1 VRQRVENGRRRIGR
15 FEVRTADI
23 RAFRRLARRFHRQTG
38 GLLPDRPCC
47 GGITVPQCHVL
58 LELDEMGGATLQAL
72 SDALCLDKST
82 ASRTVH
88 ALVARGL
95 VKRAA
100 NEEDRR
106 CLALTLSPAGV
117 RAAAAIDALG
127 DGNAR
132 RVFDAIPRERHAAVV
147 ECLRLLVEAG
157 DRVECEGCDEAR
169 RAGRRESA

>member
-1 VRQRVENGRRRIGR
+1 MKR
-15 FEVRTADI
+15 ADI
-23 RAFRRLARRFHRQTG
+23 RSFRKLARRFHRQTG

-95 VKRAA
+95 VRSAA
-100 NEEDRR
+100 NKNDRR

-117 RAAAAIDALG
+117 RAVAAIDALG

-132 RVFDAIPRERHAAVV
+132 RIFEAIPTERHAAVM

-157 DRVECEGCDEAR
+157 DRADCESCDSVGQV
-169 RAGRRESA
+169 GRRESA

>member
-1 VRQRVENGRRRIGR
+1 M
-15 FEVRTADI
+15 RTADI